1 MDGWRGRNSGAARLD
16 ERGKPVTRGRVALW
30 QRCLVAV
37 ATLAFLAVGCAP
49 AGKTGTQKGSVA
61 PDFSLPALVGEA
73 QSLRDYRGHVVV
85 LNFWASWCG
94 PCRAEMPD
102 MQVVYSEL
110 RDRGLVVLGVNQGE
124 GGDQV
129 KAFASEFGLSFP
141 ILLDVD
147 RNVGATYGVNAYP
160 TTFIVDGDG
169 VIRQVIVGGPLS
181 RMALRGMV
189 EGLLK

>member
-1 MDGWRGRNSGAARLD
+1 MRR
-16 ERGKPVTRGRVALW
+16 
-30 QRCLVAV
+30 RCLAVVAALV
-37 ATLAFLAVGCAP
+37 LFALGCAP
-49 AGKTGTQKGSVA
+49 GGETGTQKGSVA

-102 MQVVYSEL
+102 MQVVYGEL

-124 GGDQV
+124 GRDQV
-129 KAFASEFGLSFP
+129 QAFAGDFGLSFP
-141 ILLDVD
+141 ILLDAD
-147 RNVGATYGVNAYP
+147 RSVGALYGVDAYP
-160 TTFIVDGDG
+160 TTFIIDTSG

-181 RMALRGMV
+181 RMVLRGMV
-189 EGLLK
+189 DGLLK